1 MSTDID
7 ADSVPLVPGAA
18 AGVLA
23 WIVGYAFT
31 YLLVGSDV
39 RNSGI
44 NRFIEAF
51 EGEPATYELVG
62 WVFYNAHL
70 TDVVYDGFGGMFLPA
85 NYVGGEDGFTV
96 LLYVIP
102 PALLLAAGLALGR
115 YQGETET
122 NAGAVVGATVLSGY
136 LVASIVGVFLFEVSA
151 AGTTGRPDLVPA
163 VLIAGLVYP
172 VVFGAAGGVVAA
184 ATANAESTGARQV
197 S

>member
-7 ADSVPLVPGAA
+7 ADSLPLVPGAV
-18 AGVLA
+18 AGFFA

-31 YLLVGSDV
+31 YAIVGTDV
-39 RNSGI
+39 RNSDL

-51 EGEPATYELVG
+51 EGDPATYELVG

-70 TDVVYDGFGGMFLPA
+70 ADVVYDGFAGVFLPST
-85 NYVGGEDGFTV
+85 YIGGEDGFTA

-102 PALLLAAGLALGR
+102 PALLVAAGLALGR
-115 YQGETET
+115 YQGSTET
-122 NAGAVVGATVLSGY
+122 NAGAVVGATVLPGY
-136 LVASIVGVFLFEVSA
+136 FVLSILGVFLFEVSA
-151 AGTTGRPDLVPA
+151 AGTTGRPDIVPA

-184 ATANAESTGARQV
+184 STADTEATGARPEA
-197 S
+197 